1 MGVRKQGWQA
11 GQGLDRPHSESQKG
25 PGPSPDERADLRPW
39 GPRRQVWGA
48 GPGLARW
55 ALSPTRLEMSTPVTR
70 CSRTSWIW
78 GLSPGAM
85 AVRMTVSALTWVTE
99 RTVAAVSQGNPN
111 SPQSPPREPIRSR
124 SRWKPEPLSS
134 LRAFWLTMS
143 LQRTKWG

>member
-1 MGVRKQGWQA
+1 MTHLQIQDHKDFKPLGPRKQVYGET
-11 GQGLDRPHSESQKG
+11 RC
-25 PGPSPDERADLRPW
+25 
-39 GPRRQVWGA
+39 
-48 GPGLARW
+48 
-55 ALSPTRLEMSTPVTR
+55 SPTRLAMSTPVTR

-85 AVRMTVSALTWVTE
+85 AVRMTVNALTWVTE

-111 SPQSPPREPIRSR
+111 NPQRPPKEPIKSR

-143 LQRTKWG
+143 LWGRERRSQLAGKTIMHMTFTQSLRGGGDHC